1 MSGYSYVW
9 EFEVRADRQAEF
21 EAAYGPDGAW
31 VALFREAA
39 GYVGTLL
46 LHDRERPLRY
56 VTVDRWQSRR
66 EYLDFRARFAG
77 RYAALDRQCEGLTTR
92 EQALGEYNESTPA
105 R

>member
-77 RYAALDRQCEGLTTR
+77 RYAALT
-92 EQALGEYNESTPA
+92 
-105 R
+105 